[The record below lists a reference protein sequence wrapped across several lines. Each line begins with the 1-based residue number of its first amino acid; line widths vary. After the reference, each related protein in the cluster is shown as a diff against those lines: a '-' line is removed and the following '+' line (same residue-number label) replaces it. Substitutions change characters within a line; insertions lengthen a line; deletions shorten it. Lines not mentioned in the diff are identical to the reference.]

1 MSMGDKLRTSIET
14 FEERLDA
21 AGLADLVDLNDDRV
35 VQVGQLF
42 AEALGLALGP
52 DAHRVIGQATV
63 HVRRG
68 LARARGPAREEG

>member
-1 MSMGDKLRTSIET
+1 MGDKLHKSIAT
-14 FEERLDA
+14 FEERLSA
-21 AGLADLVDLNDDRV
+21 AGLADIVDVSDDRV

-42 AEALGLALGP
+42 AEALGLPLGP
-52 DAHRVIGQATV
+52 DAHRVIGQATM

>member
-1 MSMGDKLRTSIET
+1 MGDKLRTSIET
-14 FEERLDA
+14 FEERLGA

-42 AEALGLALGP
+42 AEALGLKLES
-52 DAHRVIGQATV
+52 DAHRVIGQAAL

-68 LARARGPAREEG
+68 LGRTRGPARKEG

>member
-14 FEERLDA
+14 FEERLGA
-21 AGLADLVDLNDDRV
+21 AGLADLVDMNDDRV

-42 AEALGLALGP
+42 AEALGLTLGP

>member
-1 MSMGDKLRTSIET
+1 MGDKLRTTIET
-14 FEERLDA
+14 FEERLGA
-21 AGLADLVDLNDDRV
+21 AGLADLVDMNDDRV

-42 AEALGLALGP
+42 AEALGLTLGP